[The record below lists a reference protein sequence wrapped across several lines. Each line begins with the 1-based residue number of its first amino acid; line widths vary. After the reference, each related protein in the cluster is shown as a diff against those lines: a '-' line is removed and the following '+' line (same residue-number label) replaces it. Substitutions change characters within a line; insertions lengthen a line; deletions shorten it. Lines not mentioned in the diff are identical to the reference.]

1 MRLELDSFSAVYQ
14 RGTPF
19 EVAALSG
26 VSLAVASGERL
37 GIVGP
42 AGSGK
47 TTLLEALA
55 GMVPPAAGSVI
66 HDGRVLG
73 RRQLPEA
80 GAIGIAFQSPEDCL
94 FAGTVFDDVA
104 FGPRRLGLAAGEVE
118 RRAVS
123 SLEAVGLNPV
133 AFGPRHPFGLS
144 AGEQRRVA
152 LAGVLSLEPRA
163 LLLDEPTA
171 YLDAAAALDVGEN
184 LLALSRDRGITLVV
198 AGHDADEMARLA
210 ARVVVLDN
218 GLIAGDGPAEEIL
231 ADVELLSRHGLEPPA
246 TIELGRLLAGT
257 VGKGMTALFGEDE
270 ALEELLAA
278 AGRPGAG
285 GGG

>member
-55 GMVPPAAGSVI
+55 GMVPPAAGSAI

-73 RRQLPEA
+73 RRQEPEA
-80 GAIGIAFQSPEDCL
+80 GALGIAFQSPEDCL

-123 SLEAVGLNPV
+123 SLEAVGLDPV
-133 AFGPRHPFGLS
+133 ALGPRNPFGLS

-171 YLDAAAALDVGEN
+171 YLDAAAAHDICEN
-184 LLALSRDRGITLVV
+184 LLALSRKRGITLVV
-198 AGHDADEMARLA
+198 AGHDADEIARLA
-210 ARVVVLDN
+210 GRVVVLDN
-218 GLIAGDGPAEEIL
+218 GFIAGDGPAEEIL
-231 ADVELLSRHGLEPPA
+231 ADIELLGRHGLEPPA
-246 TIELGRLLAGT
+246 TVELTRLLARAT
-257 VGKGMTALFGEDE
+257 GKRITAPLDEDA

-278 AGRPGAG
+278 AGRAGTG
-285 GGG
+285 GGV